1 MSNKDS
7 KVWEAFMSSDYVQT
21 ELTKQAQSADR
32 SKLYDVDPKNH
43 TELSE
48 SATTQGVSAGGG
60 SLVGSGDSK
69 ALYTMKAAPVPGD
82 KNALVVEGLEDR
94 HKKMMEVA
102 MKAPTGKQASL
113 KGFTKQSQHM
123 MGEHMMDKMMGEHMM
138 DEKMMSEKA
147 MDEELDSILDEDYKE
162 HEEHDHAD
170 KMVEEILAD
179 LEKEESEEHK
189 KEATLGLLRELVKI
203 ANELDSEGAHEDANE
218 IDLVLKEEVRTLAA
232 SLKKK

>member
-7 KVWEAFMSSDYVQT
+7 KVWEAFMNSDYVQS
-21 ELTKQAQSADR
+21 ELTKQAQSQDR

-138 DEKMMSEKA
+138 DKMMEH
-147 MDEELDSILDEDYKE
+147 EELDSLLEEKK
-162 HEEHDHAD
+162 EEHDHAD

-189 KEATLGLLRELVKI
+189 KEATLDLLRELVKI
-203 ANELDSEGAHEDANE
+203 ANELDAEGEHEDANE